1 MRILTIILSLFCVSA
16 LGVDEIW
23 QKKLEYNF
31 KVTTS
36 SAQQGDA
43 DAQFKLGQ
51 IYREGG
57 GGLNVKKDPVE
68 AVKWFRKA
76 ADQGHV
82 RALCLLGSSYV
93 LGYGVKK
100 DMSEAIKCY
109 HKAAVL
115 GSSGAY
121 EFFTD
126 CYTVDN
132 GLYLDSGLSKND
144 VEAYAYS
151 ILKIGW
157 EFENSYLCK
166 KLTPEQIEAGK
177 LRSRELKKQFRDE
190 WLQQLKQLAQQGD
203 IKSQLKLGAYYQMG
217 IAPNGFDG
225 GVPKDNNEA
234 IKWYTMAASKG
245 SSEALML
252 LGQCYLNLK
261 NINEAIKW
269 YTLAV
274 DKGNKQA
281 LMSLG
286 QCYRALNDFKQ
297 EIKCYTKAIAA
308 GNVSA
313 KNLLAECYQT
323 FGSKYKNGRGVDKDL
338 NEAYAYYKLAVAT
351 NPANPSLKH
360 YLETLEKDMT
370 PEQIEAGEKRSK
382 EIQAEI
388 ETN

>member
-1 MRILTIILSLFCVSA
+1 MRILTIILSLVSVSIFGA
-16 LGVDEIW
+16 DEIS
-23 QKKLEYNF
+23 QKKAEYSL

-36 SAQQGDA
+36 LAQQGDPN
-43 DAQFKLGQ
+43 AQFQLGQ
-51 IYREGG
+51 YYQLGR
-57 GGLNVKKDPVE
+57 NVKTDPVE

-76 ADQGHV
+76 ADQGHA

-93 LGYGVKK
+93 RGYGVKK

-115 GSSGAY
+115 GSSTAY

-144 VEAYAYS
+144 IEAYAYS

-157 EFENSYLCK
+157 EYENSYLCK

-177 LRSRELKKQFRDE
+177 LRSRELKKQFRNE
-190 WLQQLKQLAQQGD
+190 WLQQLKQLAEQGD
-203 IKSQLKLGAYYQMG
+203 IKSQLTLGAYYQVG
-217 IAPNGFDG
+217 IASNGFDG
-225 GVPKDNNEA
+225 EVSRDTNEA
-234 IKWYTMAASKG
+234 IKWYTLAASKG
-245 SSEALML
+245 SNEALMS

-261 NINEAIKW
+261 KIDEAIKW

-286 QCYRALNDFKQ
+286 QCYRALNDLKQ
-297 EIKCYTKAIAA
+297 AIKFYIKALSS
-308 GNVSA
+308 GNTSA
-313 KNLLAECYQT
+313 KNSLSECYQT
-323 FGSKYKNGRGVDKDL
+323 LGLNYKNGRGVDKDL
-338 NEAYAYYKLAVAT
+338 NESYAYYKLSLAT

-360 YLETLEKDMT
+360 YLETLERDMT

-382 EIQAEI
+382 EIQTQMEA
-388 ETN
+388 TQ